1 MIKKIFC
8 LITVIFSIGSLKANA
23 QSNIRDSSIAMHIVS
38 IGYTIQLPAGDLAD
52 RFGFNSMVGG
62 SYSYKLKSNW
72 ILALN
77 GGFIF
82 GNNIKEGAILNSI
95 ANEDGLILGNDGNF
109 ARISL
114 FERGLHFS
122 LTAGKLFSFKKPN
135 PNSGIAVQAGPSFL
149 QHKIRIETSDGVPQL
164 NSNYKKGYDR
174 LTNGIGLNESV
185 SYVYFGNKYLINFY
199 FGFDFIQSF
208 TKNRRDFNFD
218 TMSKDDKN
226 RIDLLFGFKA
236 GWMLPLYRK
245 APQKFY
251 YY

>member
-1 MIKKIFC
+1 MSKKLTGILTAILLHAC
-8 LITVIFSIGSLKANA
+8 LETKA

-52 RFGFNSMVGG
+52 RFGFSSMVGG
-62 SYSYKLKSNW
+62 SYAYKLKNNW
-72 ILALN
+72 ILSLN

-82 GNNIKEGAILNSI
+82 GDQLKEDSILNNI

-109 ARISL
+109 ASINL
-114 FERGLHFS
+114 YERGIHFS
-122 LTAGKLFSFKKPN
+122 LTAGKLFPFKKPN
-135 PNSGIAVQAGPSFL
+135 PNSGIIIQAGPSFL
-149 QHKIRIETSDGVPQL
+149 QHKIRIETSEGVPQL
-164 NSNYKKGYDR
+164 NNEYKKGYDR

-185 SYVYFGNKYLINFY
+185 TYVYFGNKYLVNFY
-199 FGFDFIQSF
+199 FGLDLIQSF

-218 TMSKDDKN
+218 TMSKDDSS